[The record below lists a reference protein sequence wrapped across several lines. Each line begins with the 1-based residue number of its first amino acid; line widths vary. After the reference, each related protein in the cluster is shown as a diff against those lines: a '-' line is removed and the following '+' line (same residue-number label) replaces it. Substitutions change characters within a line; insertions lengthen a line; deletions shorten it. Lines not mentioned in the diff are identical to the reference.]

1 MNEESK
7 TEPPP
12 DAESIVQLRGE
23 GPRVVRLSR
32 KAIGIASAAGLTV
45 LGGIL
50 LYALQPPSQDGG
62 EELVN
67 TDGIA
72 VADGLA
78 AAPADYSQV
87 PRLGP
92 PLPGDLGQPILE
104 AQDRGAIAALPPVGA
119 PSPVPPQRAAPS
131 PEEIER
137 ERLEQEREAARG
149 SRLFFGG
156 GTQAASSGPAGLGAG
171 PQPAAPVQPSVSTA
185 RASFLQRP
193 ADTRTASV
201 QRLEAVP
208 SGALLQAGQ
217 R

>member
-50 LYALQPPSQDGG
+50 LYGLQPPSQDSG

-78 AAPADYSQV
+78 AAPADYS
-87 PRLGP
+87 RF
-92 PLPGDLGQPILE
+92 
-104 AQDRGAIAALPPVGA
+104 RG
-119 PSPVPPQRAAPS
+119 
-131 PEEIER
+131 
-137 ERLEQEREAARG
+137 
-149 SRLFFGG
+149 
-156 GTQAASSGPAGLGAG
+156 
-171 PQPAAPVQPSVSTA
+171 
-185 RASFLQRP
+185 
-193 ADTRTASV
+193 
-201 QRLEAVP
+201 
-208 SGALLQAGQ
+208 
-217 R
+217 

>member
-67 TDGIA
+67 TEGIA

-78 AAPADYSQV
+78 TAPADYSQV
-87 PRLGP
+87 PRSSFFSILYVQSEDIKLIQFLAFPGSQVMKS
-92 PLPGDLGQPILE
+92 LPFPIC
-104 AQDRGAIAALPPVGA
+104 
-119 PSPVPPQRAAPS
+119 
-131 PEEIER
+131 
-137 ERLEQEREAARG
+137 
-149 SRLFFGG
+149 
-156 GTQAASSGPAGLGAG
+156 
-171 PQPAAPVQPSVSTA
+171 SVSQVIKHVLFPMFPCFISNMF
-185 RASFLQRP
+185 SFQ
-193 ADTRTASV
+193 
-201 QRLEAVP
+201 
-208 SGALLQAGQ
+208 
-217 R
+217 

>member
-1 MNEESK
+1 MKEEGK

-50 LYALQPPSQDGG
+50 LYGLQPPSQDSG

-78 AAPADYSQV
+78 AAPAD
-87 PRLGP
+87 
-92 PLPGDLGQPILE
+92 
-104 AQDRGAIAALPPVGA
+104 
-119 PSPVPPQRAAPS
+119 
-131 PEEIER
+131 
-137 ERLEQEREAARG
+137 
-149 SRLFFGG
+149 
-156 GTQAASSGPAGLGAG
+156 
-171 PQPAAPVQPSVSTA
+171 
-185 RASFLQRP
+185 
-193 ADTRTASV
+193 
-201 QRLEAVP
+201 
-208 SGALLQAGQ
+208 
-217 R
+217 